1 MKIPCRVSIAKLTR
15 SIVSNLIQSFNQRE
29 LERDF
34 HKICP
39 SAHTNHITNLLVC
52 CVYDSSDL
60 NEIIF
65 SHSSQYL
72 DGGFWTSTTTNY
84 TLRSH
89 DYYPQWTVYATSSAH
104 RDYSI
109 LFLSA
114 ALLCLWLSCSHPR
127 TWFSINWINHLT
139 ISNSARESS
148 SQASCSCRH

>member
-1 MKIPCRVSIAKLTR
+1 MKTPCRVSIAKLTR
-15 SIVSNLIQSFNQRE
+15 SIVSSLIQSFNQRE

-39 SAHTNHITNLLVC
+39 SAHINHITNLLVY

-65 SHSSQYL
+65 SHNSQYL
-72 DGGFWTSTTTNY
+72 DGGFWTSTTTATHCGAMIITHNELCVRNKLSTSWLSNFIY
-84 TLRSH
+84 FCRS
-89 DYYPQWTVYATSSAH
+89 S
-104 RDYSI
+104 
-109 LFLSA
+109 LS
-114 ALLCLWLSCSHPR
+114 LLSCSHPR

-148 SQASCSCRH
+148 SQAWFSCRH